1 MSEAWREVEAP
12 AIEVA
17 VRAQEPDDVAALAE
31 LLNQPQVVRG
41 TLQMPNTSAD
51 ARRRRLEGETDA
63 VRLVAAIAGEVVGMG
78 VLTRGRDRRAHTAAI
93 EVAVHD
99 AHVGKGAG
107 AALMASLLD
116 QADSWL
122 GLKRVELTVFADN
135 ARAISLFE
143 RFGFEREGL
152 FRAYA
157 YREGRFVDSLGM
169 ARLKGLRM
177 ADSPPSLDLSAK
189 SRS

>member
-1 MSEAWREVEAP
+1 
-12 AIEVA
+12 
-17 VRAQEPDDVAALAE
+17 
-31 LLNQPQVVRG
+31 
-41 TLQMPNTSAD
+41 
-51 ARRRRLEGETDA
+51 
-63 VRLVAAIAGEVVGMG
+63 VGQ
-78 VLTRGRDRRAHTAAI
+78 
-93 EVAVHD
+93 
-99 AHVGKGAG
+99 GAG
-107 AALMASLLD
+107 AALMAALLD

-122 GLKRVELTVFADN
+122 GLKRVELCVFADN
-135 ARAISLFE
+135 VRAISLFE

-157 YREGRFVDSLGM
+157 YREGRFVDSLAM